1 MTDGIPKN
9 KIPIPRGTQVVCPN
23 CGNQAV
29 AFFPLEF
36 LDIKPEEIPAYE
48 MELTQHGHP
57 GEINVD
63 HHGRVI
69 LWYFPKYFNQWPSGD
84 KG

>member
-1 MTDGIPKN
+1 
-9 KIPIPRGTQVVCPN
+9 
-23 CGNQAV
+23 
-29 AFFPLEF
+29 
-36 LDIKPEEIPAYE
+36 